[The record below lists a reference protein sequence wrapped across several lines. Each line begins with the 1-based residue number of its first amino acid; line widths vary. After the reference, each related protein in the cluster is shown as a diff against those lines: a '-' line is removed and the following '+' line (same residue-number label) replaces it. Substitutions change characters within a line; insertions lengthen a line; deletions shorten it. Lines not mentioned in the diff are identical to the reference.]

1 MTDAVIRRGKLG
13 HTHREDTERM
23 PCADGA
29 EVGVMHLQATECQG
43 VLATIEAA
51 RQGRRILPQ
60 SLRGGVMLPTP

>member
-13 HTHREDTERM
+13 HTHREDTETM

-29 EVGVMHLQATECQG
+29 EVGAMHLQATECQG

-51 RQGRRILPQ
+51 RQGRILPQ
-60 SLRGGVMLPTP
+60 SLRGGVTLPTP